1 MPSPL
6 YCQKCAAELPS
17 GTSTC
22 LKCQLGCGV
31 QSWVEDSLGTIP
43 HEDPL
48 LLDLETLGEKAG
60 DRVGQYK
67 LVEKIGE
74 GGFGVVYVAEQEQ
87 PIFRRIAQFFPP
99 PP

>member
-1 MPSPL
+1 MPPPL
-6 YCQKCAAELPS
+6 YCQKCGSELAS

-22 LKCQLGCGV
+22 LKCQLGFGV
-31 QSWVEDSLGTIP
+31 QSSVEVPSGTIP
-43 HEDPL
+43 HGDPL
-48 LLDLETLGEKAG
+48 LLDLETLGERAG

-87 PIFRRIAQFFPP
+87 PIFRRVA
-99 PP
+99 